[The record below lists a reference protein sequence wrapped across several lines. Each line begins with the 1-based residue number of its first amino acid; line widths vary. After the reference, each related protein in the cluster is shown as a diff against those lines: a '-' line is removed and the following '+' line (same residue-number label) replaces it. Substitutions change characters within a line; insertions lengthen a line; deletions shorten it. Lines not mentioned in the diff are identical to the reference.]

1 VIEPGEYA
9 SFAAVVVAAILTF
22 VPMNFLHPVRVERLR
37 HVNLPVFLV
46 WCLLG
51 IVALLEGMEA
61 PSLIKAGIAITG
73 IYLFFIGGIMQMFP
87 KLGLK
92 GRNDE

>member
-1 VIEPGEYA
+1 
-9 SFAAVVVAAILTF
+9 
-22 VPMNFLHPVRVERLR
+22 MNFLHPVRVKRCR
-37 HVNLPVFLV
+37 NINLPVFLA

-51 IVALLEGMEA
+51 IIALLEGMEA
-61 PSLIKAGIAITG
+61 PLPIKAGIAITG

-92 GRNDE
+92 GTNDGEGDPHP